1 MTASPEPNAIFTDA
15 SVVGGE
21 TYVYVATA
29 VYKNGRESKNS
40 NQVLITVPNS

>member
-21 TYVYVATA
+21 TYVYMATA
-29 VYKNGRESKNS
+29 VYEDGKESRNS
-40 NQVLITVPNS
+40 NQVQVTIPNS